1 MSTLELKELSH
12 PSGEVIKIA
21 AGKTLDLN
29 SQGTLVL
36 PTIPHAKMP
45 TGSVLQVIQTVK
57 TDSSIVSSSS
67 FTNIPVLSVAITP
80 SSTSSKIYVSYSV
93 QASAYT
99 KTLQLRILR
108 DSTAIGISDAVGS
121 RTRATQAQF
130 FQNSDANH
138 QACPMSC
145 SFLDA
150 PSSTSELTYKI
161 QVKSQDGA
169 AVYFNRSGHDADNG
183 NWSVRT
189 TSQITVMEVSA

>member
-1 MSTLELKELSH
+1 MSTLSIKELSH
-12 PSGEVIKIA
+12 PAGEVIKIA
-21 AGKTLDLN
+21 AGKTLDLK
-29 SQGTLVL
+29 SQGTTTL
-36 PTIPHAKMP
+36 P

-57 TDSSIVSSSS
+57 TDSSIISSSS

-93 QASAYT
+93 QVSAYT
-99 KTLQLRILR
+99 KTVQLRILR

-169 AVYFNRSGHDADNG
+169 AVYFNRSGNDADNG

-189 TSQITVMEVSA
+189 TSQITVMEIQG

>member
-12 PSGEVIKIA
+12 PAGEVIKIA
-21 AGKTLDLN
+21 AGKTLDLK
-29 SQGTLVL
+29 SQGTTTL
-36 PTIPHAKMP
+36 P

-57 TDSSIVSSSS
+57 TDSSIISSSS

-93 QASAYT
+93 QVSAYT
-99 KTLQLRILR
+99 KTVQLRILR

-169 AVYFNRSGHDADNG
+169 AVYFNRSGNDADNG

-189 TSQITVMEVSA
+189 TSQITVMEIQG

>member
-1 MSTLELKELSH
+1 MSSISVKELSH
-12 PSGEVIKIA
+12 PAGEVIKIA
-21 AGKTLDLN
+21 AGKTLDLK
-29 SQGTLVL
+29 SQGTTTL
-36 PTIPHAKMP
+36 P

-57 TDSSIVSSSS
+57 TDSSIISSSS

-99 KTLQLRILR
+99 KTVQLRILR

-130 FQNSDANH
+130 FQNTDANH

-169 AVYFNRSGHDADNG
+169 AVYFNRSGNDADNG

-189 TSQITVMEVSA
+189 TSQITVMEIAG

>member
-1 MSTLELKELSH
+1 MEYRMSTLELKELSH
-12 PSGEVIKIA
+12 PAGEVIKIA
-21 AGKTLDLN
+21 AGKTLDLK
-29 SQGTLVL
+29 SQGTTTL
-36 PTIPHAKMP
+36 P

-57 TDSSIVSSSS
+57 TDSSIISSSS

-93 QASAYT
+93 QVSAYT
-99 KTLQLRILR
+99 KTVQLRILR

-169 AVYFNRSGHDADNG
+169 AVYFNRSGNDADNG

-189 TSQITVMEVSA
+189 TSQITVMEIQG

>member
-1 MSTLELKELSH
+1 MSSISVKELSH
-12 PSGEVIKIA
+12 PAGEVIKIA
-21 AGKTLDLN
+21 AGKTLDLK
-29 SQGTLVL
+29 SQGTTTL
-36 PTIPHAKMP
+36 P

-57 TDSSIVSSSS
+57 TDSSIISSSS

-93 QASAYT
+93 QVSAYT
-99 KTLQLRILR
+99 KTVQLRILR

-130 FQNSDANH
+130 FQNTDANH

-169 AVYFNRSGHDADNG
+169 AVYFNRSGNDADNG

-189 TSQITVMEVSA
+189 TSQITVMEIAG

>member
-21 AGKTLDLN
+21 SGKTLDLK
-29 SQGTLVL
+29 SQGSTTL
-36 PTIPHAKMP
+36 P

-93 QASAYT
+93 QASAYNNT
-99 KTLQLRILR
+99 VQLRIVR

-130 FQNSDANH
+130 FPSSDANH
-138 QACPMSC
+138 PSGPMSS

-161 QVKSQDGA
+161 QVKSQDSA
-169 AVYFNRSGHDADNG
+169 SVYFNRSGNDADNG
-183 NWSVRT
+183 NWSART
-189 TSQITVMEVSA
+189 TSQITVMEIQG

>member
-1 MSTLELKELSH
+1 MASKIKVDALETADGTGTIALSNQFTGMTT
-12 PSGEVIKIA
+12 S
-21 AGKTLDLN
+21 
-29 SQGTLVL
+29 SL
-36 PTIPHAKMP
+36 PALGGAQMP
-45 TGSVLQVIQTVK
+45 TGSVLQVVQTVK

-67 FTNIPVLSVAITP
+67 FIDIPVLSISITP

-99 KTLQLRILR
+99 KTVQLRIVR

-138 QACPMSC
+138 QACPMSS

-150 PSSTSELTYKI
+150 PSSTSALTYKI

-169 AVYFNRSGHDADNG
+169 SVYFNRSGNDADNG

-189 TSQITVMEVSA
+189 TSQITLMEIAG

>member
-12 PSGEVIKIA
+12 PAGEVIKIA
-21 AGKTLDLN
+21 AGKTLDLK
-29 SQGTLVL
+29 SQGTTTL
-36 PTIPHAKMP
+36 P

-57 TDSSIVSSSS
+57 TDSSIISSSS

-93 QASAYT
+93 QVSAYT
-99 KTLQLRILR
+99 KTVQLRILR

-130 FQNSDANH
+130 FQNTDANH

-169 AVYFNRSGHDADNG
+169 AVYFNRSGNDADNG

-189 TSQITVMEVSA
+189 TSQITVMEIQG

>member
-21 AGKTLDLN
+21 AGKTLDLK
-29 SQGTLVL
+29 SQGTTTL
-36 PTIPHAKMP
+36 P

-57 TDSSIVSSSS
+57 TDSSIISSSS
-67 FTNIPVLSVAITP
+67 FINIPVLSVAITP

-99 KTLQLRILR
+99 KVVQLRILR
-108 DSTAIGISDAVGS
+108 DSTAIGISDVVGS

-189 TSQITVMEVSA
+189 TSQITVMEIQG

>member
-1 MSTLELKELSH
+1 MSSISVKELSH
-12 PSGEVIKIA
+12 PAGEVIKIA
-21 AGKTLDLN
+21 AGKTLDLK
-29 SQGTLVL
+29 SQGTTTL
-36 PTIPHAKMP
+36 P

-57 TDSSIVSSSS
+57 TDSSIISSSS

-99 KTLQLRILR
+99 KTVQLRILR

-145 SFLDA
+145 SFLDT

-169 AVYFNRSGHDADNG
+169 AVYFNRSGNDADNG

-189 TSQITVMEVSA
+189 TSQITVMEIAG

>member
-21 AGKTLDLN
+21 AGKTLDLK
-29 SQGTLVL
+29 SQGTTTL
-36 PTIPHAKMP
+36 P

-57 TDSSIVSSSS
+57 TDSSIISSSS

-93 QASAYT
+93 QATAYNNT
-99 KTLQLRILR
+99 VQLRIVR

-121 RTRATQAQF
+121 RTRATQAQLYA
-130 FQNSDANH
+130 STDANH
-138 QACPMSC
+138 QSGPMSS
-145 SFLDA
+145 SFLDS

-161 QVKSQDGA
+161 QVKSQDSA
-169 AVYFNRSGHDADNG
+169 SVYFNRSGNDADNG
-183 NWSVRT
+183 NWSART
-189 TSQITVMEVSA
+189 TSQITVMEIQG